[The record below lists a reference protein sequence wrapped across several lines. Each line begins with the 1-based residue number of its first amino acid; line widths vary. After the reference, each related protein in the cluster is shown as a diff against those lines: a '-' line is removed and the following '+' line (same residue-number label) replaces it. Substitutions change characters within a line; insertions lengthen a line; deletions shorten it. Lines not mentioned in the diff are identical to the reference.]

1 MAQNNFLQSPF
12 DALATATEESIYSLP
27 PLPGQKSSTPTQVSE
42 VPRDTRAP
50 AVEQP
55 EEPAAGQPVKA
66 KPGQY
71 LPPANLRPVFEAA
84 AREFNVPVNVLMAL
98 GHQESRF
105 NPAAIGPSTQW
116 GRAKGMMQ
124 YLDSTASGLGINP
137 FDPNQA
143 VPAAA
148 RQLRERLDKGYSMED
163 AVKEHFAGPNRKLWG
178 EKTAAY
184 GREVMQK
191 VGFIGEELGAG
202 APPAAAADPLAD
214 MNKAEPGRYRVATPE
229 EVAAFEKKQAA
240 MTEAE
245 RVESAAQQKKNDDR
259 GFGERTSEALSSG
272 TDNMVQSLNT
282 SRFVMA
288 GGDSQLLA
296 KALADK
302 FAAGQ
307 ERAKQKTTGERE
319 MDASFQ
325 AVTDAEGVVDT
336 TLAGAKAIGTAV
348 MNPKDLAV
356 GVIEQLPNMLPTMGA
371 GVAGAGAG
379 GVTGAGVGAVAGGVG
394 AIPGAI
400 TGAIWG
406 GRAGMVAGTTAT
418 ELGAEVE
425 YMIGKRLEEA
435 KQPPTPENIKALL
448 DDPLFIGE
456 ARKQGLAKGLTV
468 GLIDQLFMG
477 LAGKVAGKTASAA
490 TKTGKVALGTG
501 AVGLDATGEVVGEAA
516 SQQVAR
522 GEVDAGD
529 ALKEGV
535 YGLGQS
541 IVEPAV
547 GATMQAASKAA
558 KAMRPGEVPP
568 RVEPGTAP
576 AATPPAAPAAQTP
589 AAPQAPATP
598 SGPLT
603 AAVERAA
610 ETPAEQPPRV
620 SVVAPEG
627 EVTGFMESMQEDGQ
641 GGFVARVLG
650 DDGQVYTFTSADG
663 VSITPLAPEPAGPL
677 TAAVEQVA
685 AAQPEVAP
693 VVEPVADP
701 VAEAAPAEPVLQPA
715 APVDVAEDRV
725 SQPPQAAP
733 TLAEMDEPA
742 LRERLK
748 YIASQGKANGWNKLL
763 MNARREVEAEI
774 NKRTEGAKTDER
786 ADSSGVRV
794 PDVSAGSVQADAPRG
809 ADQPAGREGDAQ
821 LRDGVQAD
829 PGPAV
834 PEDGNAVPAAG
845 AAADR
850 QPALTPKQS
859 AALDRIAKGT
869 AFFGT
874 PEKADAFIAKN
885 EIGDTHEVVQ
895 TGKVRFEVKPK
906 VSAASESNQL
916 DKTSRSSQI
925 ESILKSGG
933 KVVDGELRQLN
944 GQPMLK
950 LTQEEINEIPDNKKD
965 TRAAIK
971 ERLESV
977 YGKRQAPPE
986 VPAANTP
993 QDQVKLRKGD
1003 WVSYALNKDGD
1014 KAIGEVVSISGD
1026 SLNVLTD
1033 DGARITMKRGD
1044 ATYVS
1049 KASAA
1054 AVPVGGTV
1062 TKDEPPEENKLAAEQ
1077 APAPAEPL
1085 ISAPEENKP
1094 VEQAWSESSPAD
1106 RRKMLADAGYTDGDQ
1121 ARVLSD
1127 TNWADLS
1134 DDVRGKIELPAVVDQ
1149 EPIKNETPA
1158 QQGSTAAEQESD
1170 QETTLAAGSLVDSL
1184 YGQVSSG
1191 NMPSDNNALRKMV
1204 AEIDGAPADNTR
1216 LKAAQEAL
1224 EAAMVRLARDIVA
1237 EGKSIRE
1244 TYDKLVALYA
1254 SQPNLNIRTSTSIEN
1269 QAYSTPAPL
1278 AYLAAKLAGID
1289 ANTKVYEPTAG
1300 NGMLL
1305 ITADPKNATANE
1317 LEDTRFANLK
1327 SLGFDAMQGDAM
1339 DVIASG
1345 AVVAGSQ
1352 DAVITNPPFGSV
1364 KDENGKATKV
1374 SVDGYKIGKIDHL
1387 IAAEALKAMKDN
1399 GKATLIIGADKVAGG
1414 VSTDDRIF
1422 FNWLYGNYDVTS
1434 HFEADGKLY
1443 ARQGANWPV
1452 RVITI
1457 NGRKKSSAVSP
1468 RHGDVKR
1475 VSTWEEVYEQYQQG
1489 LDAQIGNDGGAAVSP
1504 DGAVQ
1509 RGRADDAGASPVA
1522 AGAEDRAD
1530 GAAKPAARARSD
1542 GNVAGERAGTV
1553 RTGAAGATERTAGD
1567 TGAQRRNEPAAVPDR
1582 LEEGSAKDRSAGGK
1596 ARADRPA
1603 GDAGA
1608 DRVGN
1613 EFQTTY
1619 VPRSS
1624 NKDEGILIPVNMAQP
1639 TQDALNALEDE
1650 VGDIDEYVMR
1660 ELGYPSKKSLHD
1672 ALMGLQVDSV
1682 AAAIF
1687 QISSG
1692 KGIIISDMTGVGKGR
1707 QAAAI
1712 IRWATRKGHTP
1723 VFVTV
1728 KPSLFTDMFND
1739 LADIGTNDVAPL
1751 LLNADEWIANA
1762 AGEKLFTNKKSAH
1775 RKVIADIAATG
1786 ELPQGRNALF
1796 LTYSQINTENAQREA
1811 IGAIAEKSVIVLDEC
1826 VPAGT
1831 MIATP
1836 SGAKAIETLKVGDV
1850 VIGVD
1855 HLTGNAVAT
1864 PVLHTFRRDTEQA
1877 LVRIGSTEMTPEHPV
1892 FTKGRGYVASKN
1904 ICASDVVCSIMPH
1917 AQTYM
1922 PAVPEEL
1929 RDPEEGLKVLFNQLR
1944 GSVSQ
1949 RKHDS
1954 CAETGALGEKQEEHD
1969 PLAQRPAKNGRADG
1983 ISEVREEPNQE
1994 PSYASKV
2001 GACLEGVRVQ
2011 ELEWRERDGS
2021 YSSADAS
2028 VCEVGLGNGNTGR
2041 HWPAQ
2046 AGDADA
2052 LHDRHR
2058 GFVVEDSGR
2067 GGWGQS
2073 SIVQSKGERSEK
2085 RRVSTLAWMDGAALL
2100 KQRGDGGLGSC
2111 GEQSSSSREVFNIET
2126 GTANY
2131 FANGLLVHN
2140 CHNAAGDSS
2149 TGTFIRDVLGKS
2161 AGVLYL
2167 SATYAKRPDNMP
2179 VYFKTDIGMA
2189 ISDDGQLTGAMA
2201 AGGLPLQTV
2210 VSHNLVKAGQM
2221 FRRERSYDGVSI
2233 TTTADTARRE
2243 EHEKLSDTVTLA
2255 LRGIVEADKAFHN
2268 GFVEQMAQQ
2277 LAKEGAALKDI
2288 SGNQASQSVNHTE
2301 FSSVVHNFVRQMLLG
2316 LKADSAAD
2324 KAIEALK
2331 SGQKPLIAVENTMG
2345 SFLAEYAAN
2354 SNIRQGQPL
2363 GRFDY
2368 RTVLER
2374 ALERSRVI
2382 VIKDATGND
2391 TKRKVELSE
2400 LDPVTRDAYD
2410 RAQAIIR
2417 SLDLDIP
2424 VSPIDWMRNRIEQA
2438 GYTVAEITGRNLT
2451 VNYSEGA
2458 PKLSQ
2463 LPTEEQNDKV
2473 GTTRK
2478 FNDGRLDAIILNV
2491 SGSTGISLHAS
2502 EKFKD
2507 KRPRKM
2513 IVAQAAQDINIFCLD
2528 AKTEILT
2535 PDGFKGINDDFA
2547 KVAAFDVS
2555 TGVIEWRPV
2564 TGRIERSMNPGETM
2578 YGISSPGLDIRVTG
2592 QHRMVMKGRRNSP
2605 RWSIVDA
2612 SKLADRLASWFIPVS
2627 GVQPAEGVALSDDE
2641 IRFVGW
2647 FLTDG
2652 SIRKVDGGMHI
2663 YQSEHQPHN
2672 EAIQS
2677 CLNGCGFKFSI
2688 SRSAGQSQFSRTS
2701 DLLCY
2706 YVGRSQFEHLTEY
2719 LDKDFP
2725 VLFERLDRRQLGVL
2739 IEALHLGDG
2748 TKFDN
2753 QPWTCRSF
2761 HISTGRP
2768 VFAERLQSLC
2778 VRRGYSAS
2786 LSTHF
2791 YNANPIQF
2799 VRIKDRTVRHVG
2811 GPTNGDGRPTF
2822 GLLDSAP
2829 DEKVWCVENGLGTL
2843 IVRRNGKVAIVGNCQ
2858 MLGRIHRTGQVTLPS
2873 YEILSVD
2880 LPAEK
2885 RPTSI
2890 LSNKMKS
2897 LNANTSSNTESA
2909 TSIKSS
2915 DLLNKYGDQVVGAYL
2930 ADNDELSQALGI
2942 QDPMDSEGRVQEDLA
2957 RKATGRLALMP
2968 VEVQKAFYAEVEE
2981 QYGNLIDYLNK
2992 TNQNELEPRT
3002 FDYDAKETAA
3012 QVIFEGDNPS
3022 SPFGADAIYHEY
3034 SIKAQGKPMTPDE
3047 IRAEIVESLG
3057 GKDAKQHASDIVAGL
3072 DAQFAGFTARLT
3084 TDGQMS
3090 AANIAK
3096 RKAGEFIRDHRIGSG
3111 WRVEINGDVYNAV
3124 VTNIRST
3131 HKGAGNPFSMSKIQV
3146 TVALNGAL
3154 RSVTVPATQFEGIE
3168 VAGLGAAPRIDGMFE
3183 QTPQD
3188 ERQTT
3193 KIITGNLLAAYG
3205 EISTKGTIINFTK
3218 ADGTT
3223 EQGILLPKVFNPAI
3237 NTRGDYRMRSVADVL
3252 RFLRESEDTNIARFG
3267 VSNREGTVRVVPD
3280 GAGVAL
3286 VVPKS
3291 KAKGGKFFLNKK
3303 LTDITGDFV
3312 SQGQT
3317 MRVEIP
3323 ASKAADAVAVIM
3335 DMNALYA
3342 LPSMAA
3348 EAKKIIGEA
3357 AQDGVKYSVSDFGDP
3372 PQEEAAEVAQALAG
3386 KSLTDVAEWLSVKHP
3401 DGAGRVIADKALE
3414 SIRRHEKDGA
3424 KTSFRIAGVGD
3435 AVSYSLSNGARA
3447 ETAYSLKRGGSLTID
3462 VTLNGPDVTGRVG
3475 TSYETALHEVIH
3487 AATTLALDAAE
3498 KRAARGMEI
3507 EQAFED
3513 LRDLFNFVR
3522 MEVSNRAEG
3531 GDRQARQFKMLTN
3544 MLQNEQEIL
3553 AWSLSN
3559 REAQAFM
3566 ESIPYQTGNLWTRF
3580 VNTIRR
3586 LLGLAENAETALSEV
3601 LRIGEIAFNQSI
3613 VPFVQMAGERRN
3625 NQINEPNG
3633 QRTLVRD
3640 AVESLTE
3647 PALRDRLTTGVI
3659 GPVVSRLIDAGVIV
3673 MHKDV
3678 STLPKSIK
3686 AVRGMQAATDGKTVH
3701 MVASGLTADTAR
3713 GTLFH
3718 EFFHTGGENLIG
3730 TEQWGKLM
3738 GRLSSL
3744 QKQGQQSNGKAR
3756 EFFDKARARVQ
3767 AAEQRGAVTEGLA
3780 PEEFGAY
3787 AIEEYENAPATV
3799 RKWVDDLIGAVK
3811 AWALKRF
3818 GKQLG
3823 DVTPAQLSAIAKMA
3837 LMDAAAERMIGRP
3850 TMMSARGLTD
3860 TPAFKRWF
3868 KGSKV
3873 VDGNG
3878 DPLVVYHG
3886 TASDFSEFDQEK
3898 VGSNYESD
3906 STGFFFTS
3914 SPNQAATHA
3923 EDAGYTYRGNAE
3935 PNIVPAYLQI
3945 ENPLEFK
3952 AKISP
3957 NSWYD
3962 KNTDYALAEVVRTGA
3977 DGIVVRGA
3985 GGEAVFVVFRPEQI
3999 KSAIGNRGAFDP
4011 DNPDIRYSSRSK
4023 TDMPAFRRWFG
4034 SSGAVNTDGSPMVL
4048 YHGTGADIAVF
4059 DPKRTTS
4066 IDGIFTT
4073 PKARY
4078 ASQVAAGAGGAP
4090 NVMPLYASIQN
4101 AARMKAAD
4109 YTAANVRKAMADR
4122 AIDGVIVTDDNGNV
4136 DTVIVKRPEQL
4147 KSVFNGGGFDPG
4159 SPDVRYSVSPEQAE
4173 RVIDEALSALD
4184 AAPDRLAKDDY
4195 IGRVVGDMSLGAR
4208 LLVHPRTV
4216 ASVHPEFT
4224 PVYMTAIS
4232 QIETRDANIADLGT
4246 GAAAYSKLD
4255 EAGKTS
4261 VNRALELGRLMS
4273 QTYTAEQLAAG
4284 VTNRGEKTVVSVG
4297 EDGKPR
4303 TTTVPVDALL
4313 SGAGEVVKLSP
4324 EEATAYT
4331 DLRAMFDRA
4340 LDKMRDQTLE
4350 ELGFPE
4356 LAGLK
4361 NAAREIAKLAQE
4373 EMGDKAE
4380 RLKNIAVFVAEI
4392 EQAKRAGYVP
4402 FARYGDYVVTVKEKI
4417 ADLTYVE
4424 DDAQHLIVQ
4433 DVPASF
4439 AGDLLDMGAEETPE
4453 GWRIKKSQKASVERL
4468 TEKTVYS
4475 TKVETGL
4482 RDFFDERKAGKVDD
4496 IAPVRE
4502 AIEKARAEYVGDN
4515 PSRRV
4520 VAFKAREKTPDA
4532 PVVLSDVDALA
4543 EVAQIDN
4550 ATWDA
4555 VRDKLADAIKAKG
4568 FRRHFFHSDNVPGY
4582 TGDFE
4587 RAIADYVIGMSGY
4600 LARRSHMKKWDNSVT
4615 AIKDKPK
4622 LFEYASKYRD
4632 YVNSPQEEFAMV
4644 RQVGFF
4650 SYIAGV
4656 VASAFANLTQVP
4668 MLTLPTLSQIA
4679 PVPLVMKEVAR
4690 AYKDTF
4696 KMLGRPGKVGLDM
4709 FDPDKAPADVR
4720 DALKEAWV
4728 EGSFVPLETYDLM
4741 MTSRQR
4747 NVGARKGVKLFNDTT
4762 KVVALFFTFAERVNR
4777 LVTFI
4782 AAARLSEKPAVRANA
4797 NRVLRNDALAR
4808 REVLANWGQK
4818 SLAEWAVDE
4827 TQYRMGKANRPTMMR
4842 GVGSAILQFK
4852 GYMLQTFE
4860 AWYRMS
4866 KLHGTEGKFAMAA
4879 SLVTL
4884 YALSGLWGMP
4894 GADDL
4899 RKLIENIYRQ
4909 IAKKDLDLKTEL
4921 RQWIAKTSGS
4931 NTLAQIVSKGVTYPA
4946 GVDLTRVG
4954 MGSVAPDSPLA
4965 AAGIPFDMLIGR
4977 PSRAFEKGSSGDPYG
4992 AVAELTP
4999 NFIKHWIVAGG
5010 WAVDGVRDKQGS
5022 RILRPQDLSDSDI
5035 GMKALGFQPSII
5047 SDIRDYEYAQRR
5059 QETAVDALKRRYT
5072 NQLAK
5077 ALAAMETESDPKEL
5091 AKLEERVAEVYA
5103 DLDAHNETASEEQQ
5117 IVIGK
5122 RALDNRIQREAEGI
5136 KSTWGK
5142 ERKNARGAAED
5153 LRGVFGLSEDD
5164 E

>member
-1 MAQNNFLQSPF
+1 VAQNNFLQSPF

-55 EEPAAGQPVKA
+55 EEPVAGQPVKA

-259 GFGERTSEALSSG
+259 GFGERASEALSSG

-371 GVAGAGAG
+371 GVAGAGG
-379 GVTGAGVGAVAGGVG
+379 GAAIGGGAGALAAGVG

-400 TGAIWG
+400 TGAIVG

-477 LAGKVAGKTASAA
+477 LAGKVAGKTTSAT
-490 TKTGKVALGTG
+490 TKTRKVALGTG

-547 GATMQAASKAA
+547 GATMQAAGKTA
-558 KAMRPGEVPP
+558 KAMRPGEAPP

-576 AATPPAAPAAQTP
+576 TATPPAAPAAQTP

-610 ETPAEQPPRV
+610 ETPAEQPQRV

-627 EVTGFMESMQEDGQ
+627 EVTGFMESMQQDGQ
-641 GGFVARVLG
+641 GGFVARILG
-650 DDGQVYTFTSADG
+650 DDGQVYNFTSADQ
-663 VSITPLAPEPAGPL
+663 VTITPEAPKAGPL
-677 TAAVEQVA
+677 TSAVEAAAETQPGAPVTQPAPTGSTPVEGAGSSQPTQVA
-685 AAQPEVAP
+685 PDFADLFDEQGRPKFPNAQTVRDFKKRTGLGQDGVRAIQAAIQEGRQITLEEAMQ
-693 VVEPVADP
+693 ADKDARAERAAALEQDKKDSE
-701 VAEAAPAEPVLQPA
+701 AEAEKAKANAASPAKKREVVGEFEIPGLEGATNRVRVFRQGSRVDAVGLDEGTANNDLTALIAYGMTVEQALAQFYGDHAQGATPDA
-715 APVDVAEDRV
+715 SKVNRVDGRQDQTASPVDVSEDGAGA

-763 MNARREVEAEI
+763 TNARREVEAEI

-786 ADSSGVRV
+786 ADSAGVRV
-794 PDVSAGSVQADAPRG
+794 PDVSEGSVQADAPRG
-809 ADQPAGREGDAQ
+809 TDQPAGREGDAQ

-829 PGPAV
+829 SGPSV
-834 PEDGNAVPAAG
+834 PADGNAVPAAG

-895 TGKVRFEVKPK
+895 TGKVRFEVKAKAPATAKGSSSVQADATPAIIPAGGTTTADEREPEQSKKQSKVLPREMDEDGRAKDGKPINPGDVFKTLSGRETSPYPK
-906 VSAASESNQL
+906 QKSERYASEWLIENAASEAESRG
-916 DKTSRSSQI
+916 DKFNSRTFRATKPNKSGGLTTADRESMLMYLFGYQPDVVP
-925 ESILKSGG
+925 SILKPLVPS
-933 KVVDGELRQLN
+933 KPDTSL
-944 GQPMLK
+944 
-950 LTQEEINEIPDNKKD
+950 IPQS
-965 TRAAIK
+965 
-971 ERLESV
+971 ESQAV
-977 YGKRQAPPE
+977 RDFLDGKRPDAPTLEE
-986 VPAANTP
+986 VANTP

-1014 KAIGEVVSISGD
+1014 KAIGEVVSVSGD
-1026 SLNVLTD
+1026 SLKVLTD

-1062 TKDEPPEENKLAAEQ
+1062 TKDEPPEENKPAAEQ

-1085 ISAPEENKP
+1085 LSVPADNKP
-1094 VEQAWSESSPAD
+1094 AEQAWSESSPAD

-1121 ARVLSD
+1121 ARVLSGTD
-1127 TNWADLS
+1127 WADLS

-1158 QQGSTAAEQESD
+1158 QQGSETAEQASDQEKFSANRVKRAGGFFMDLKDVAKNGDDIQSPWLLSDGRIVGTGGDHISFAGQYLPGGAAGYSDFMKETGAVRASFFNDADRGYVATLHVAKGQNLTPEQLGALKFIESQRGAPMVVLLGAADGLVNPEFTETTVSALASD
-1170 QETTLAAGSLVDSL
+1170 QETAPASGALVDSL

-1278 AYLAAKLAGID
+1278 AYLSAKLAGID
-1289 ANTKVYEPTAG
+1289 GKTKVYEPTAG

-1364 KDENGKATKV
+1364 KDDAGKATKV

-1387 IAAEALKAMKDN
+1387 IAAEALKAMKDD

-1414 VSTDDRIF
+1414 IGTDDRIF

-1443 ARQGANWPV
+1443 ARQGASWPV

-1457 NGRKKSSAVSP
+1457 NGRKKSAAVSP
-1468 RHGDVKR
+1468 RPGDVKR

-1489 LDAQIGNDGGAAVSP
+1489 LDAQINNDGSAAVSP

-1509 RGRADDAGASPVA
+1509 RDRADDAGASPVA
-1522 AGAEDRAD
+1522 TGAQDRAD

-1553 RTGAAGATERTAGD
+1553 RTGAAGAAERTAGD

-1582 LEEGSAKDRSAGGK
+1582 LEEGSAKDRPAGGK

-1613 EFQTTY
+1613 EFQAAY

-1624 NKDEGILIPVNMAQP
+1624 RKDEGVLIPVNMAQP

-1660 ELGYPSKKSLHD
+1660 ELGYPSKKALHD

-1682 AAAIF
+1682 ASAIY
-1687 QISSG
+1687 QISKG
-1692 KGIIISDMTGVGKGR
+1692 KGAVIADQTGIGKGR

-1712 IRWATRKGHTP
+1712 IRWAKRKGHLP

-1728 KPSLFTDMFND
+1728 KPQLFTDMFND
-1739 LADIGTNDVAPL
+1739 LADIGTDDVSPL
-1751 LLNADEWIANA
+1751 LLNADEWVANA

-1796 LTYSQINTENAQREA
+1796 LTYSQINTENAQRSA
-1811 IGAIAEKSVIVLDEC
+1811 LSALAPRAVFILDESHN
-1826 VPAGT
+1826 AG
-1831 MIATP
+1831 
-1836 SGAKAIETLKVGDV
+1836 GASQ
-1850 VIGVD
+1850 
-1855 HLTGNAVAT
+1855 TGE
-1864 PVLHTFRRDTEQA
+1864 F
-1877 LVRIGSTEMTPEHPV
+1877 VRTI
-1892 FTKGRGYVASKN
+1892 
-1904 ICASDVVCSIMPH
+1904 
-1917 AQTYM
+1917 
-1922 PAVPEEL
+1922 
-1929 RDPEEGLKVLFNQLR
+1929 
-1944 GSVSQ
+1944 
-1949 RKHDS
+1949 
-1954 CAETGALGEKQEEHD
+1954 LGE
-1969 PLAQRPAKNGRADG
+1969 A
-1983 ISEVREEPNQE
+1983 
-1994 PSYASKV
+1994 V
-2001 GACLEGVRVQ
+2001 GV
-2011 ELEWRERDGS
+2011 
-2021 YSSADAS
+2021 
-2028 VCEVGLGNGNTGR
+2028 T
-2041 HWPAQ
+2041 
-2046 AGDADA
+2046 
-2052 LHDRHR
+2052 
-2058 GFVVEDSGR
+2058 
-2067 GGWGQS
+2067 
-2073 SIVQSKGERSEK
+2073 
-2085 RRVSTLAWMDGAALL
+2085 
-2100 KQRGDGGLGSC
+2100 
-2111 GEQSSSSREVFNIET
+2111 
-2126 GTANY
+2126 
-2131 FANGLLVHN
+2131 
-2140 CHNAAGDSS
+2140 
-2149 TGTFIRDVLGKS
+2149 
-2161 AGVLYL
+2161 YL

-2255 LRGIVEADKAFHN
+2255 LRGIVEADRAFHN

-2288 SGNQASQSVNHTE
+2288 AGNQASQSVNHTE

-2331 SGQKPLIAVENTMG
+2331 AGQKPLIAVENTMG

-2438 GYTVAEITGRNLT
+2438 GYSVAEITGRNLT
-2451 VNYSEGA
+2451 VDYSEGA

-2478 FNDGRLDAIILNV
+2478 FNDGRLDALILNV

-2507 KRPRKM
+2507 QRPRHM
-2513 IVAQAAQDINIFCLD
+2513 IVAQAAQDINIF
-2528 AKTEILT
+2528 
-2535 PDGFKGINDDFA
+2535 
-2547 KVAAFDVS
+2547 
-2555 TGVIEWRPV
+2555 
-2564 TGRIERSMNPGETM
+2564 M
-2578 YGISSPGLDIRVTG
+2578 
-2592 QHRMVMKGRRNSP
+2592 
-2605 RWSIVDA
+2605 
-2612 SKLADRLASWFIPVS
+2612 
-2627 GVQPAEGVALSDDE
+2627 
-2641 IRFVGW
+2641 
-2647 FLTDG
+2647 
-2652 SIRKVDGGMHI
+2652 
-2663 YQSEHQPHN
+2663 
-2672 EAIQS
+2672 
-2677 CLNGCGFKFSI
+2677 
-2688 SRSAGQSQFSRTS
+2688 
-2701 DLLCY
+2701 
-2706 YVGRSQFEHLTEY
+2706 
-2719 LDKDFP
+2719 
-2725 VLFERLDRRQLGVL
+2725 
-2739 IEALHLGDG
+2739 
-2748 TKFDN
+2748 
-2753 QPWTCRSF
+2753 
-2761 HISTGRP
+2761 
-2768 VFAERLQSLC
+2768 
-2778 VRRGYSAS
+2778 
-2786 LSTHF
+2786 
-2791 YNANPIQF
+2791 
-2799 VRIKDRTVRHVG
+2799 
-2811 GPTNGDGRPTF
+2811 
-2822 GLLDSAP
+2822 
-2829 DEKVWCVENGLGTL
+2829 
-2843 IVRRNGKVAIVGNCQ
+2843 Q
-2858 MLGRIHRTGQVTLPS
+2858 MLGRIHRTGQVKLPS

-2930 ADNDELSQALGI
+2930 ADNDELAQALGI

-2981 QYGNLIDYLNK
+2981 QYSNLIDYLNK

-3012 QVIFEGDNPS
+3012 QVVFEGDNPS

-3047 IRAEIVESLG
+3047 IRAEITESLG
-3057 GKDAKQHASDIVAGL
+3057 GQDARQHAADIVAGL

-3168 VAGLGAAPRIDGMFE
+3168 VAGLGGAPRIDGMFE

-3188 ERQTT
+3188 ERQTA

-3237 NTRGDYRMRSVADVL
+3237 NTRGDYRMRSVADAL
-3252 RFLRESEDTNIARFG
+3252 KFLRESEDANIARFG

-3323 ASKAADAVAVIM
+3323 ASKAADAVAVVM

-3342 LPSMAA
+3342 LPSMAV
-3348 EAKKIIGEA
+3348 EAKKIVGDGSGETR
-3357 AQDGVKYSVSDFGDP
+3357 YSVAGSAGFFSALAQFVENAEAKSATADGWMQQIRGQVAKGNVKADEVAWTGVEEWLGTQTGKVPREAVSEFLRANGVQVTETVLGEPDYSEVALWWNDEGGANEELP
-3372 PQEEAAEVAQALAG
+3372 FDELTAQGKAEAAE
-3386 KSLTDVAEWLSVKHP
+3386 
-3401 DGAGRVIADKALE
+3401 RVC
-3414 SIRRHEKDGA
+3414 R
-3424 KTSFRIAGVGD
+3424 
-3435 AVSYSLSNGARA
+3435 
-3447 ETAYSLKRGGSLTID
+3447 RGGP
-3462 VTLNGPDVTGRVG
+3462 VRGRH
-3475 TSYETALHEVIH
+3475 TANHQVRQLHPARRRELPRG
-3487 AATTLALDAAE
+3487 AADAA
-3498 KRAARGMEI
+3498 
-3507 EQAFED
+3507 
-3513 LRDLFNFVR
+3513 
-3522 MEVSNRAEG
+3522 
-3531 GDRQARQFKMLTN
+3531 
-3544 MLQNEQEIL
+3544 
-3553 AWSLSN
+3553 
-3559 REAQAFM
+3559 
-3566 ESIPYQTGNLWTRF
+3566 
-3580 VNTIRR
+3580 
-3586 LLGLAENAETALSEV
+3586 
-3601 LRIGEIAFNQSI
+3601 
-3613 VPFVQMAGERRN
+3613 
-3625 NQINEPNG
+3625 
-3633 QRTLVRD
+3633 
-3640 AVESLTE
+3640 
-3647 PALRDRLTTGVI
+3647 
-3659 GPVVSRLIDAGVIV
+3659 
-3673 MHKDV
+3673 
-3678 STLPKSIK
+3678 
-3686 AVRGMQAATDGKTVH
+3686 
-3701 MVASGLTADTAR
+3701 
-3713 GTLFH
+3713 
-3718 EFFHTGGENLIG
+3718 
-3730 TEQWGKLM
+3730 
-3738 GRLSSL
+3738 
-3744 QKQGQQSNGKAR
+3744 
-3756 EFFDKARARVQ
+3756 
-3767 AAEQRGAVTEGLA
+3767 
-3780 PEEFGAY
+3780 
-3787 AIEEYENAPATV
+3787 
-3799 RKWVDDLIGAVK
+3799 
-3811 AWALKRF
+3811 
-3818 GKQLG
+3818 
-3823 DVTPAQLSAIAKMA
+3823 
-3837 LMDAAAERMIGRP
+3837 
-3850 TMMSARGLTD
+3850 
-3860 TPAFKRWF
+3860 
-3868 KGSKV
+3868 
-3873 VDGNG
+3873 
-3878 DPLVVYHG
+3878 
-3886 TASDFSEFDQEK
+3886 
-3898 VGSNYESD
+3898 
-3906 STGFFFTS
+3906 
-3914 SPNQAATHA
+3914 
-3923 EDAGYTYRGNAE
+3923 
-3935 PNIVPAYLQI
+3935 
-3945 ENPLEFK
+3945 
-3952 AKISP
+3952 
-3957 NSWYD
+3957 
-3962 KNTDYALAEVVRTGA
+3962 
-3977 DGIVVRGA
+3977 
-3985 GGEAVFVVFRPEQI
+3985 
-3999 KSAIGNRGAFDP
+3999 
-4011 DNPDIRYSSRSK
+4011 
-4023 TDMPAFRRWFG
+4023 
-4034 SSGAVNTDGSPMVL
+4034 
-4048 YHGTGADIAVF
+4048 
-4059 DPKRTTS
+4059 
-4066 IDGIFTT
+4066 
-4073 PKARY
+4073 
-4078 ASQVAAGAGGAP
+4078 
-4090 NVMPLYASIQN
+4090 
-4101 AARMKAAD
+4101 
-4109 YTAANVRKAMADR
+4109 
-4122 AIDGVIVTDDNGNV
+4122 
-4136 DTVIVKRPEQL
+4136 
-4147 KSVFNGGGFDPG
+4147 
-4159 SPDVRYSVSPEQAE
+4159 
-4173 RVIDEALSALD
+4173 
-4184 AAPDRLAKDDY
+4184 
-4195 IGRVVGDMSLGAR
+4195 
-4208 LLVHPRTV
+4208 
-4216 ASVHPEFT
+4216 
-4224 PVYMTAIS
+4224 
-4232 QIETRDANIADLGT
+4232 
-4246 GAAAYSKLD
+4246 
-4255 EAGKTS
+4255 
-4261 VNRALELGRLMS
+4261 
-4273 QTYTAEQLAAG
+4273 
-4284 VTNRGEKTVVSVG
+4284 
-4297 EDGKPR
+4297 
-4303 TTTVPVDALL
+4303 
-4313 SGAGEVVKLSP
+4313 
-4324 EEATAYT
+4324 
-4331 DLRAMFDRA
+4331 
-4340 LDKMRDQTLE
+4340 
-4350 ELGFPE
+4350 GFPE
-4356 LAGLK
+4356 G
-4361 NAAREIAKLAQE
+4361 
-4373 EMGDKAE
+4373 
-4380 RLKNIAVFVAEI
+4380 
-4392 EQAKRAGYVP
+4392 
-4402 FARYGDYVVTVKEKI
+4402 
-4417 ADLTYVE
+4417 
-4424 DDAQHLIVQ
+4424 
-4433 DVPASF
+4433 
-4439 AGDLLDMGAEETPE
+4439 
-4453 GWRIKKSQKASVERL
+4453 
-4468 TEKTVYS
+4468 
-4475 TKVETGL
+4475 
-4482 RDFFDERKAGKVDD
+4482 
-4496 IAPVRE
+4496 
-4502 AIEKARAEYVGDN
+4502 
-4515 PSRRV
+4515 
-4520 VAFKAREKTPDA
+4520 
-4532 PVVLSDVDALA
+4532 
-4543 EVAQIDN
+4543 
-4550 ATWDA
+4550 
-4555 VRDKLADAIKAKG
+4555 
-4568 FRRHFFHSDNVPGY
+4568 
-4582 TGDFE
+4582 
-4587 RAIADYVIGMSGY
+4587 
-4600 LARRSHMKKWDNSVT
+4600 
-4615 AIKDKPK
+4615 
-4622 LFEYASKYRD
+4622 
-4632 YVNSPQEEFAMV
+4632 
-4644 RQVGFF
+4644 
-4650 SYIAGV
+4650 
-4656 VASAFANLTQVP
+4656 
-4668 MLTLPTLSQIA
+4668 
-4679 PVPLVMKEVAR
+4679 
-4690 AYKDTF
+4690 
-4696 KMLGRPGKVGLDM
+4696 
-4709 FDPDKAPADVR
+4709 
-4720 DALKEAWV
+4720 
-4728 EGSFVPLETYDLM
+4728 
-4741 MTSRQR
+4741 
-4747 NVGARKGVKLFNDTT
+4747 
-4762 KVVALFFTFAERVNR
+4762 
-4777 LVTFI
+4777 
-4782 AAARLSEKPAVRANA
+4782 
-4797 NRVLRNDALAR
+4797 
-4808 REVLANWGQK
+4808 
-4818 SLAEWAVDE
+4818 
-4827 TQYRMGKANRPTMMR
+4827 
-4842 GVGSAILQFK
+4842 
-4852 GYMLQTFE
+4852 
-4860 AWYRMS
+4860 
-4866 KLHGTEGKFAMAA
+4866 
-4879 SLVTL
+4879 
-4884 YALSGLWGMP
+4884 
-4894 GADDL
+4894 
-4899 RKLIENIYRQ
+4899 
-4909 IAKKDLDLKTEL
+4909 
-4921 RQWIAKTSGS
+4921 
-4931 NTLAQIVSKGVTYPA
+4931 
-4946 GVDLTRVG
+4946 
-4954 MGSVAPDSPLA
+4954 
-4965 AAGIPFDMLIGR
+4965 
-4977 PSRAFEKGSSGDPYG
+4977 
-4992 AVAELTP
+4992 
-4999 NFIKHWIVAGG
+4999 
-5010 WAVDGVRDKQGS
+5010 
-5022 RILRPQDLSDSDI
+5022 
-5035 GMKALGFQPSII
+5035 
-5047 SDIRDYEYAQRR
+5047 
-5059 QETAVDALKRRYT
+5059 
-5072 NQLAK
+5072 
-5077 ALAAMETESDPKEL
+5077 
-5091 AKLEERVAEVYA
+5091 
-5103 DLDAHNETASEEQQ
+5103 
-5117 IVIGK
+5117 
-5122 RALDNRIQREAEGI
+5122 
-5136 KSTWGK
+5136 
-5142 ERKNARGAAED
+5142 
-5153 LRGVFGLSEDD
+5153 
-5164 E
+5164 